1 MRIWIDS
8 HFLKNMFDLFRWFL
22 LLVDWKFVA
31 IFWKQKMCLTTYKRA
46 RAIKG
51 AVLCCRV
58 RAHSSLWGSLGRKAA
73 RQVTRPKKETSR
85 TLNLYSPLSLLY
97 IFYLPN
103 LSLSIWNCLFH
114 CCVKLS
120 VLLVRGCC
128 RACGECGNF
137 CAVWPVSDFR
147 NTFFCLFDKRLCI
160 NWETRNNFQFIRSLA
175 QTQSR
180 QKGNEST
187 PPFKFP
193 VFFSLPR
200 IHIQRSRLS
209 LSVNSNH
216 FLADDRMMRFKYNR
230 RKK

>member
-1 MRIWIDS
+1 
-8 HFLKNMFDLFRWFL
+8 MFDLFRWFL

-85 TLNLYSPLSLLY
+85 TLNLYSPLSL
-97 IFYLPN
+97 
-103 LSLSIWNCLFH
+103 SLSYTYSTYLTYLFPFGIASFIVVWSFPS
-114 CCVKLS
+114 CWLEVVAEL
-120 VLLVRGCC
+120 
-128 RACGECGNF
+128 AGNVEIF
-137 CAVWPVSDFR
+137 AQFDPFPIFGIRFFVCSIKDFASTGKHEI
-147 NTFFCLFDKRLCI
+147 TFSLFV
-160 NWETRNNFQFIRSLA
+160 RSLKHNHVKKETS
-175 QTQSR
+175 QR
-180 QKGNEST
+180 
-187 PPFKFP
+187 PPLNSQF
-193 VFFSLPR
+193 FFSLPR

-230 RKK
+230 RKKKKNK